1 MMNDFIQMIRNR
13 ASIRAFTDEPLSEEM
28 IQALIDAAL
37 GAPNGGNAQRW
48 HFVFCTDKAKLQHL
62 EDTQV
67 AAIKAAGNPKMIAL
81 QESRNWKILFN
92 APLVVW
98 ITTVGGASAV
108 DAGIAGES
116 MTLAAQSMG
125 LGSCFIGGASA
136 VFRGAD
142 AQQWKE
148 YFSIPE
154 GYEVHCGLA
163 IGHPNQTAK
172 PHALD
177 YSKITR
183 I

>member
-1 MMNDFIQMIRNR
+1 MNAFIDMIRSR
-13 ASIRAFTDEPLSEEM
+13 ASIRAFTDEPLTEEM
-28 IQALIDAAL
+28 IQVLMDAAL
-37 GAPNGGNAQRW
+37 GAPNGGNAQPW
-48 HFVFCTDKAKLQHL
+48 HFVFCTDKEKLQHL
-62 EDTQV
+62 EDVQV
-67 AAIKAAGNPKMIAL
+67 AAIKASGNERMIAL

-98 ITTVGGASAV
+98 ICTKNGANGV

-136 VFRGAD
+136 VFRGEEAD
-142 AQQWKE
+142 EWKE

-154 GYEVHCGLA
+154 GYEVHCGLSV
-163 IGHPNQTAK
+163 GHPNMANT
-172 PHALD
+172 PHPLD

>member
-1 MMNDFIQMIRNR
+1 
-13 ASIRAFTDEPLSEEM
+13 
-28 IQALIDAAL
+28 
-37 GAPNGGNAQRW
+37 
-48 HFVFCTDKAKLQHL
+48 
-62 EDTQV
+62 
-67 AAIKAAGNPKMIAL
+67 MIAL
-81 QESRNWKILFN
+81 QEARNWKILFN

-98 ITTVGGASAV
+98 ICTRNGANGV

-136 VFRGAD
+136 VFRGED
-142 AQQWKE
+142 ATQWKE

-154 GYEVHCGLA
+154 GYEVHCGLSV
-163 IGHPNQTAK
+163 GHPNMTNT
-172 PHALD
+172 PHVLD

>member
-1 MMNDFIQMIRNR
+1 MNAFIDMIRTR

-28 IQALIDAAL
+28 LQVLIDAAL
-37 GAPNGGNAQRW
+37 SSPNGGNRQNW
-48 HFVFCTDKAKLQHL
+48 HFVFCTDKEKLQHL
-62 EDTQV
+62 EDVQV
-67 AAIKAAGNPKMIAL
+67 ASIKASGNSQMIAL

-98 ITTVGGASAV
+98 ISTKGGESAV

-136 VFRGAD
+136 VFHGPDAD
-142 AQQWKE
+142 KWKK

-154 GYEVHCGLA
+154 GYEVHCGLS
-163 IGHPNQTAK
+163 IGHPNMTNT
-172 PHALD
+172 PHPLD
-177 YSKITR
+177 YSKVTR